1 MFLQKCNHVSVCEE
15 LGLDPELQPTARSH
29 PKPSNNCVINISSN
43 HVAEPRTTINDVYL
57 RGAGATTPNV
67 VSPQATILKTPLK
80 STSQ

>member
-15 LGLDPELQPTARSH
+15 LGLDPELQPTARNH
-29 PKPSNNCVINISSN
+29 PKSRNNCVINISSN